1 MDRTNGEPAARRP
14 CHREDGVGMVRGSL
28 LLAGVLV
35 LFMLPACDKKQTG
48 SAGPNTQASAQTNA
62 QASNAELEGE
72 WLYENNCAECHE
84 TLHPDLLKQ
93 PPNLHGLFRRR
104 VLPSGTP
111 LTDAQIRTTIIEGR
125 GTMPAFDQRLRDV
138 DVANLIRFLQRLN

>member
-1 MDRTNGEPAARRP
+1 
-14 CHREDGVGMVRGSL
+14 MVRGL
-28 LLAGVLV
+28 WLLAGVLV
-35 LFMLPACDKKQTG
+35 LCMLPACNKKSTG
-48 SAGPNTQASAQTNA
+48 GARPNTQASARTNA

-104 VLPSGTP
+104 VLPSGAP

-125 GTMPAFDQRLRDV
+125 GTMPAFDQRLREEDV
-138 DVANLIRFLQRLN
+138 DNLIRFLQRLN

>member
-1 MDRTNGEPAARRP
+1 
-14 CHREDGVGMVRGSL
+14 
-28 LLAGVLV
+28 
-35 LFMLPACDKKQTG
+35 MLPACNKKSTG
-48 SAGPNTQASAQTNA
+48 GARPNTQASARTNA

-104 VLPSGTP
+104 VLPSGAP

-125 GTMPAFDQRLRDV
+125 GTMPAFDQRLREEDV
-138 DVANLIRFLQRLN
+138 DNLIRFLQRLN